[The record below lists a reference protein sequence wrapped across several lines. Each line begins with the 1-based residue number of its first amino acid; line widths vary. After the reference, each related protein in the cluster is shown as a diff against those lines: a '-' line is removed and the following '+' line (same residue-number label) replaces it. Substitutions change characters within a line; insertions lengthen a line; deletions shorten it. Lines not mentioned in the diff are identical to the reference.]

1 MLGKLIEKKISN
13 GLQVHFITSNFIYP
27 NQLEDIKQH
36 STTDAGIFLTY
47 LIQVEWIK
55 GLHISTLIFDIAQFF
70 SSLNYQLFSIILN
83 KVSFDTRIFQF
94 FPSYLINRQ
103 TQYM

>member
-13 GLQVHFITSNFIYP
+13 GLQVYFITSNFIYP

-70 SSLNYQLFSIILN
+70 SSLNYQLFSIILS
-83 KVSFDTRIFQF
+83 KVSFDTRISQF
-94 FPSYLINRQ
+94 FSSYLINRQ